1 MKRAIYLTL
10 LILLIPLI
18 NLAKGNSLD
27 GQIRAYDGTA
37 RDYSLY
43 FPSSYNGKKS
53 MPLMV
58 SFHPYGKYRWNA
70 KSWRDTLQNF
80 AEANQVIL
88 LCPDGGLDGRTDQA
102 DDLSL
107 ALQLVQSTRRKYN
120 IDAKQI
126 YAMGHS
132 WGAKA
137 ALKFGLS
144 HPEMLN
150 GLLLVGMSSEM
161 AASEFAPFYARSRN
175 MRIYILHGQYDSPT
189 TRFQPLHDQLMRG
202 GACLEFEIM
211 KGVGHTIHF
220 AGRDNRLSKALKW
233 IQQSPCYQIPQ
244 SEHNKHQ
251 FQNTQISIYPNP
263 STEGASIWIGGLKV
277 EEVAQ
282 IRILNRSGIL
292 TRIIKNFHPEQPI
305 RGLSHGDYVF
315 VFMLRNGTKVSKQV
329 LIR

>member
-1 MKRAIYLTL
+1 AAPIARRDRDLLADRFVHLCHRLDRVKRFGWLRQK
-10 LILLIPLI
+10 
-18 NLAKGNSLD
+18 LAG
-27 GQIRAYDGTA
+27 YHA
-37 RDYSLY
+37 R
-43 FPSSYNGKKS
+43 
-53 MPLMV
+53 
-58 SFHPYGKYRWNA
+58 
-70 KSWRDTLQNF
+70 SWRSND
-80 AEANQVIL
+80 I
-88 LCPDGGLDGRTDQA
+88 CHKDGRTDQQE
-102 DDLSL
+102 DLDL
-107 ALQLVQSTRRKYN
+107 ALQLVQQTRRQYN

-137 ALKFGLS
+137 ALKFSLS
-144 HPEMLN
+144 HPEMFK
-150 GLLLVGMSSEM
+150 GLLLVGMASEM

-175 MRIYILHGQYDSPT
+175 MRVYILHGQYDSPT

-220 AGRDNRLSKALKW
+220 AGRENRLSKALKW

-263 STEGASIWIGGLKV
+263 GTEGASIWIKGLKA
-277 EEVAQ
+277 EEIRQ

-292 TRIIKNFHPEQPI
+292 TRIIKNYHPERPI
-305 RGLSHGDYVF
+305 DGLAQGDYVF